1 VQRGSPFLSRRLAYP
16 GRAGLACFNS
26 TREEERTVR
35 FKAVVIGLI
44 LLTGLFVAVHRSRWA
59 VAGIWTVLLVI
70 AAAYWVR
77 DLKNAMQRKNRTGQT

>member
-1 VQRGSPFLSRRLAYP
+1 VRLVPNPWSGSWFDYI
-16 GRAGLACFNS
+16 
-26 TREEERTVR
+26 
-35 FKAVVIGLI
+35 KAVVIGLI
-44 LLTGLFVAVHRSRWA
+44 LLTGLFVAVHRSAWV